1 MALEPWPT
9 PTSSTPDQY
18 DRSSTPVD
26 VAKKLRLLLPWFPGE
41 GCSGS
46 PGRQAAN
53 ILISPTWVLRKLNSR
68 CIQPRD
74 QGLPSFIHSHSYS
87 GGSTLGMASQD
98 YWDPGHSAHLT
109 QGRGSNQM
117 QIRKTRGYH
126 PAWCPPHKA
135 WVSLPKSRLL
145 SSLPCPE
152 LWYREAEIKGGTL
165 LPTLQK

>member
-1 MALEPWPT
+1 M
-9 PTSSTPDQY
+9 
-18 DRSSTPVD
+18 D
-26 VAKKLRLLLPWFPGE
+26 VAKKLRLLLPPWFPGE

-68 CIQPRD
+68 RIQPRD

-109 QGRGSNQM
+109 RGRGSNQM

-126 PAWCPPHKA
+126 PTWCPPHKA
-135 WVSLPKSRLL
+135 CHSPKVGYYPHFHVQNCDTEKQKL
-145 SSLPCPE
+145 
-152 LWYREAEIKGGTL
+152 KGGHYYQ
-165 LPTLQK
+165 PYRSKKDYE